1 MYAEASNLVCGV
13 IEPGCAGSEFQQPSS
28 VAPAETA
35 QVTGNVAERA
45 EDVSYSQWPRPRGDV
60 VDQDRHAAVSHQA
73 SQMRQRCFQVRDVMQ
88 RRRAEDEIKAMG
100 IVKRHQITHD
110 VAYVWIRAI
119 AGNFDQ
125 LLADIDA
132 DDVVIAPGEVLRVSA

>member
-1 MYAEASNLVCGV
+1 
-13 IEPGCAGSEFQQPSS
+13 
-28 VAPAETA
+28 
-35 QVTGNVAERA
+35 
-45 EDVSYSQWPRPRGDV
+45 
-60 VDQDRHAAVSHQA
+60 
-73 SQMRQRCFQVRDVMQ
+73 
-88 RRRAEDEIKAMG
+88 MG